1 MVNTLSVGAAAATVG
16 IIIGVL
22 TVTGT
27 PFNIAAM
34 VNAFALD
41 FGTLLSAID
50 PTGLLTVQSATLFMT
65 LVLVAASCI
74 VMGAGLLNHSFLS
87 RFGYDGDPSIGRT
100 RC

>member
-1 MVNTLSVGAAAATVG
+1 MKKIVRYIGCDAINLRGFVDAFQMGGKYALSVGAAAATVG

-65 LVLVAASCI
+65 LVLVAAS
-74 VMGAGLLNHSFLS
+74 VL
-87 RFGYDGDPSIGRT
+87 
-100 RC
+100 